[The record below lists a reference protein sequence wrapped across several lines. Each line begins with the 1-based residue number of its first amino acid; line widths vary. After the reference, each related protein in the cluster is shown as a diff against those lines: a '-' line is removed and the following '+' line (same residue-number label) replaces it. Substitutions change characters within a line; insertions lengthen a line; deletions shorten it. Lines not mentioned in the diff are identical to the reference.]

1 MTKST
6 IIQRLLDKKH
16 ITVDEAMTLM
26 QHDTIPVVMPQ
37 YPSYPN
43 PNIWYATSTGETV
56 TTTDSTKTRL
66 ND

>member
-16 ITVDEAMTLM
+16 ITVEEAMILM
-26 QHDTIPVVMPQ
+26 QHDTIPVVVPNQ
-37 YPSYPN
+37 PIYPN
-43 PNIWYATSTGETV
+43 TQIWYATSTGETV